1 MRKICYVI
9 LISILLFLIYLEYNN
24 YKKISYKIDTNKYI
38 NEIVS
43 LKNNIYVI
51 EFYKFNDNKLMST
64 INRCN
69 ILYKDILYKQ
79 FVDIRDIYYIIQN
92 KSSSI
97 CFGTDYDIKNSYDIE
112 ETDIYSYIDL
122 YNNKTI
128 DELFKIVLNNEI
140 NTTNEFIEMIDYL
153 VGDYNV

>member
-1 MRKICYVI
+1 
-9 LISILLFLIYLEYNN
+9 
-24 YKKISYKIDTNKYI
+24 
-38 NEIVS
+38 
-43 LKNNIYVI
+43 
-51 EFYKFNDNKLMST
+51 MST

>member
-24 YKKISYKIDTNKYI
+24 YKKITYKIDTNKYI
-38 NEIVS
+38 NEIET
-43 LKNNIYVI
+43 LKNNINVI
-51 EFYKFNDNKLMST
+51 ENYKFNDNKLMST

>member
-38 NEIVS
+38 NEIET
-43 LKNNIYVI
+43 LKNNINVI
-51 EFYKFNDNKLMST
+51 ENYKFNDNKLMIT

-97 CFGTDYDIKNSYDIE
+97 CFGADYGIKNSYDVE

>member
-38 NEIVS
+38 NEIET
-43 LKNNIYVI
+43 LKNNINVI
-51 EFYKFNDNKLMST
+51 ENYKFNDNKLMST